1 MKDNPDNRNTPES
14 STQDLQR
21 ADATQTLGWRRKL
34 WLSIVLTLLVG
45 TLGGLTYGWYFIQ
58 RKLAPLVEESL
69 TKAFNRPIKLGNV
82 QDFTFTGL
90 RFGYTEIPPT
100 PTDPDRVSVMAVQAD
115 FNPLLLLTD
124 RILKLNLTLIAPN
137 AYIEQDKNKQW
148 ISVKLAKSEEKGPIE
163 IQLDT
168 VRVEDGDIIVASRA
182 QTGSL
187 QQPVNIDLDR
197 GIVYI
202 SDKYQKIDFQVR
214 GELVDGGELQIKG
227 NSVIPQGKLPD
238 SKHILRIAGDNLDGG
253 ALGRLLP
260 LPIVAKSG
268 KIDSNLEV
276 ILAGTTL
283 AAVNGEATLDKV
295 TAQVEKLPQPF
306 NDSNGKL
313 KFAGKVIA
321 LDEIETS
328 FGKIPAVANGSVD
341 LEKGFNIKAATAPV
355 SVKTA
360 IATFQTQKLPIQL
373 NGEVQTNLTVTGA
386 LEAPIVNAQVVA
398 TKPIQVDRV
407 TLRDVR
413 AKVLTT
419 TSAVIVQSFQGNP
432 TLGGKVT
439 GNGQLTLGSET
450 PSINFNVRGQNLPAD
465 ALATVYE
472 QNLPV
477 QLGAVS
483 GQLNISGRPN
493 EVANLRVTGSANTQ
507 VADGTVNVTDI
518 QLENQRWQA
527 RVLAD
532 GLKVQQL
539 AENIPSQ
546 ITGLVSSNVTV
557 RGNLDRPDVKN
568 ISATGIA
575 ELNGQIGRIKATSFQ
590 LANGNWQAAI
600 AARDVRL
607 SALSPQVPPQLAQP
621 LDGTFNL
628 QGSIANPTIEG
639 TRVNGTANLTVAG
652 GNVKVNGNLANQ
664 RFAGTVL
671 ASGVQ
676 LNRFSE
682 QISANSPASG
692 RLSFSGTIDDLENQ
706 QISAQAEGVIN
717 VADGQIRATDF
728 SLADRQWQ
736 GTVSAIGV
744 RLNQLS
750 PQISDTL
757 AAPFNGNFALTGNL
771 DNPGLSGI
779 SASGQANIAVAG
791 GKISGQNL
799 SLASGQWQGTI
810 VAAGISVDRLA
821 DGLNNQALKQVRPAL
836 KGGKIN
842 GNLQVAGNLDS
853 FSRESIT
860 GSGSGTLTLARG
872 IVRAEN
878 LQVSQGNFNGKVIA
892 QEVALRP
899 FSENLQ
905 GNLTGEVDFSGNLA
919 NLTPAGIQASANL
932 NLSEGGSAL
941 IDAPTTASL
950 SWNGQRLA
958 IANISAEDKLQAS
971 GFVDLNL
978 ARSGINAIEQLNLD
992 VSANQL
998 DLAGLPLPIGEAV
1011 TQNLRDKSQPIVAGY
1026 ASFNGNI
1033 AGKPT
1038 APQVN
1043 GNLELTDFTFASLQF
1058 DPQMQ
1063 GTVSLT
1069 PDKQVKVDIQGN
1081 SEDPDRIQVFLASN
1095 YQPESLLIKQD
1106 EIAVRG
1112 ERQGDTFDLNARDI
1126 PLEAVKDIALLTNL
1140 PINQAIAAEDFAGE
1154 VSAEVAVNLKTLGKS
1169 GTLPTFEAKASV
1181 DGARVQQILLAAQIF
1196 ELSDLG
1202 RGLKEPTYA
1211 RSADLYANPEN
1222 AGDDRALVSVGLSSQ
1237 QQNNT
1242 PLLTQLRRFSEIE
1255 ALLEQ
1260 QRQQREDA
1268 SVVPELRELQGTID
1282 GSVAVSNSPQTGPR
1296 AQFNFL
1302 GGTAENPWTW
1312 GRYTAKY
1319 VSLNG
1324 NYQNG
1329 VLKVERARVE
1339 SPDGKAVEVAAT
1351 LGNETSA
1358 AIKLENI
1365 PIALVREF
1373 VELPTAIGF
1382 DGLINANATIERF
1395 PQNPIAIGAVTLK
1408 DASIN
1413 ETPIQSAQGSFTYKN
1428 SRLDFLVNSVVAEQ
1442 AEPVII
1448 SGSIPYQLP
1457 NVDIPPDSDRLELTL
1472 AVKDKGL
1479 AVLNVL
1485 SRGQLTWVDG
1495 RGDVG
1500 VTVTGRFNQQLGR
1513 PTQLTAEGTA
1523 TLENATIAAQALA
1536 EQPLTEVNGEIS
1548 FNLDDISVERL
1559 EGNFGG
1565 GRISVVGVLPLSQPA
1580 SVNNPLTVNLD
1591 RLALNL
1597 KGLYNGGVRGQVQIQ
1612 GSALEPSLSGGL
1624 ELFDGQVLLAESAG
1638 GNSGSGGSGGG
1649 SSGGGNAQQL
1659 ELEYDNL
1666 ELTLGDNV
1674 QVIKPPI
1681 MAFEATGDLRLSGTL
1696 YEPNL
1701 AGIVQLERGQVN
1713 LFTTQ
1718 FRLARGYE
1726 QTARFIPE
1734 RGLDPILN
1742 VRLIASVT
1750 ETTRQPISSDPLSAE
1765 VALDERSPTE
1775 IGALGTVRVEARVEG
1790 PASQI
1795 TENLELTSTPRRS
1808 ETEIVALLGGSFVQ
1822 TLGRADTTLG
1832 LANLAGSAVLGT
1844 FQDAIGR
1851 ALGLS
1856 EFRLFPT
1863 LISDEE
1869 NRNSTL
1875 GLGAEVGVDITK
1887 RLSVS
1892 TFKIINSSQP
1902 FQYGVRYRLNDEIIL
1917 RGSTDFSGDS
1927 RAAVEFETRF

>member
-1 MKDNPDNRNTPES
+1 MKDNPDSNTPES
-14 STQDLQR
+14 STRDSQQ
-21 ADATQTLGWRRKL
+21 ADANQTLGRGRKV
-34 WLSIVLTLLVG
+34 WLTITLTLLVG
-45 TLGGLTYGWYFIQ
+45 TLGGLTYAWYYIQ
-58 RKLAPLVEESL
+58 NKLAPQIEASL
-69 TKAFNRPIKLGNV
+69 SKAFNRPIKLGQI

-90 RFGYTEIPPT
+90 RLGATEIPPT
-100 PTDPDRVSVMAVQAD
+100 PTDPDRVSVRAIQVN

-124 RILKLNLTLIAPN
+124 RILKLELTLIEPN

-148 ISVKLAKSEEKGPIE
+148 ISVKLAQSEEKGPIE
-163 IQLDT
+163 IDLAT
-168 VRVEDGDIIVASRA
+168 VRVEDGEAIVVSRA
-182 QTGSL
+182 QAGSL

-197 GIVYI
+197 GLVYI
-202 SDKYQKIDFQVR
+202 SDKYQKIDFQLR
-214 GELVDGGELQIKG
+214 GQLADGGDVQIKG
-227 NSVIPQGKLPD
+227 NSIIPEGQLPK
-238 SKHILRIAGDNLDGG
+238 SKHIILISGSNLDGG
-253 ALGRLLP
+253 SIGRLLP
-260 LPIVAKSG
+260 LPIEAKSG

-276 ILAGTTL
+276 VLAGTTL
-283 AAVNGEATLDKV
+283 AAVNGEATLNQV
-295 TAQVEKLPQPF
+295 TARVEKLPQPF
-306 NDSNGKL
+306 NQSNGKL
-313 KFAGKVIA
+313 KFAGKVIV
-321 LDEIETS
+321 LEQIETL

-341 LEKGFNIKAATAPV
+341 LDKGFNLKAKTAPITL
-355 SVKTA
+355 KIA
-360 IATFQTQKLPIQL
+360 IETFKTQKIPIPL
-373 NGEVQTNLTVTGA
+373 NGEVQTNLSVTGG
-386 LEAPIVNAQVVA
+386 LEEPVVNAQVVA

-407 TLRDVR
+407 TLRDVK
-413 AKVLTT
+413 ADVVTT
-419 TSAVIVQSFQGNP
+419 ISAVTIKNFQGNP
-432 TLGGKVT
+432 TLGGKVSGT
-439 GNGQLTLGSET
+439 GQLTLGTET
-450 PSINFNVRGQNLPAD
+450 PRINFNFRGQNLPAD
-465 ALATVYE
+465 ALATLYE

-477 QLGAVS
+477 ALGAVS
-483 GQLNISGRPN
+483 TQLNIAGTPDKV
-493 EVANLRVTGSANTQ
+493 ENLRVTGSANSK
-507 VADGTVNVTDI
+507 VAGGTVNVTNI
-518 QLENQRWQA
+518 QLANQRWQA
-527 RVLAD
+527 RVVTE
-532 GLKVQQL
+532 GLKIQQL

-546 ITGLVSSNVTV
+546 LTGLVNSNVTV

-568 ISATGIA
+568 ISAAGVA
-575 ELNGQIGRIKATSFQ
+575 ELNSQAGRVRVTNLQ
-590 LANGNWQAAI
+590 LAGGNWQAAI
-600 AARDVRL
+600 AANNVRL
-607 SALSPQVPPQLAQP
+607 GVLSPQIPPQLSQP

-628 QGSIANPTIEG
+628 QGTIDNPTVEG
-639 TRVNGTANLTVAG
+639 TSVNGTANLNVAG
-652 GNVKVNGNLANQ
+652 GNVRVNGNLANQ
-664 RFAGTVL
+664 RFAGTIL

-676 LNRFSE
+676 LNRFSD
-682 QISANSPASG
+682 QIAAGSPASG
-692 RLSFSGTIDDLENQ
+692 RLSFTGTIDDLEKQ
-706 QISAQAEGVIN
+706 QISARAEGVIN
-717 VADGQIRATDF
+717 VAKGQIRATDF
-728 SLADRQWQ
+728 SLANRQWQ

-757 AAPFNGNFALTGNL
+757 AAPFNGKFNLAGNL

-791 GKISGQNL
+791 GQISGQNL
-799 SLASGQWQGTI
+799 SVANGQWQGSI
-810 VAAGISVDRLA
+810 VAANVSLDRLT
-821 DGLNNQALKQVRPAL
+821 DGLNNQALKQVSPAL

-842 GNLQVAGNLDS
+842 GNFQIAGNLEP
-853 FSRESIT
+853 FSQESIT
-860 GSGSGTLTLARG
+860 GSGSGALTLARG
-872 IVRAEN
+872 VVRAEN
-878 LQVSQGNFNGKVIA
+878 VQLSQGNFNGTVIA
-892 QEVALRP
+892 QGVALRP

-905 GNLTGEVDFSGNLA
+905 GDLTGEVDFSGNLA
-919 NLTPAGIQASANL
+919 NLTPSGIQANANL

-941 IDAPTTASL
+941 IDRPTTASL

-978 ARSGINAIEQLNLD
+978 AKSGINAIEQLNLD

-998 DLAGLPLPIGEAV
+998 DLAGLPVPIGEAV
-1011 TQNLRDKSQPIVAGY
+1011 SQNLRDKSQPIVAGY
-1026 ASFNGNI
+1026 ASFDGNI

-1043 GNLELTDFTFASLQF
+1043 GNLELADFSFAGIKF

-1063 GTVSLT
+1063 GTVALT
-1069 PDKQVKVDIQGN
+1069 PTKEVKIDIQGN
-1081 SEDPDRIQVFLASN
+1081 SENPDQIQLFLAQN
-1095 YQPESLLIKQD
+1095 YQPQSLLIKQD
-1106 EIAVRG
+1106 EIAIEG
-1112 ERQGDTFDLNARDI
+1112 QRQGDTFDVNARDI
-1126 PLEAVKDIALLTNL
+1126 PLEAVKDVALLTNL
-1140 PINQAIAAEDFAGE
+1140 PLNRAISARDFAGK
-1154 VSAEVAVNLKTLGKS
+1154 VSAEVAVNLNTLGKS
-1169 GTLPTFEAKASV
+1169 GTLPTFEATASV
-1181 DGARVQQILLAAQIF
+1181 EGAQVQQILLAAQIF

-1211 RSADLYANPEN
+1211 RSNDLYTNTTDANN
-1222 AGDDRALVSVGLSSQ
+1222 DRPVVSVGLSSQ
-1237 QQNNT
+1237 QQNET

-1255 ALLEQ
+1255 ALLKQ
-1260 QRQQREDA
+1260 QRQKREDA
-1268 SVVPELRELQGTID
+1268 AVVPEIRELQGTIN
-1282 GSVAVSNSPQTGPR
+1282 GSVAVSNSPQSGPR

-1302 GGTAENPWTW
+1302 GGTPENPWTW
-1312 GRYTAKY
+1312 GQYSAKS
-1319 VSLNG
+1319 VGVNG
-1324 NYQNG
+1324 NFANG
-1329 VLKVERARVE
+1329 VLKLDRARIE
-1339 SPDGKAVEVAAT
+1339 LLEGEAVEVAAT
-1351 LGNETSA
+1351 LGKQTSA
-1358 AIKLENI
+1358 SIKLENI
-1365 PIALVREF
+1365 PISLVREF
-1373 VELPTAIGF
+1373 VDLPTAIGF

-1395 PQNPIAIGAVTLK
+1395 PQNPIAIGAVNLK

-1457 NVDIPPDSDRLELTL
+1457 TVDIEPDSDRLELTL

-1479 AVLNVL
+1479 ALLNVL

-1495 RGDVG
+1495 QGDVG
-1500 VTVTGRFNQQLGR
+1500 VTVTGRFNQQQGR

-1523 TLENATIAAQALA
+1523 RIENATIAAQALA
-1536 EQPLTEVNGEIS
+1536 EQPLTQVNGDIS
-1548 FNLDDISVERL
+1548 FNFDDISVEKL
-1559 EGNFGG
+1559 QGNFGG
-1565 GRISVVGVLPLSQPA
+1565 GQISVAGVLPLSQPA

-1597 KGLYNGGVRGQVQIQ
+1597 KGLYNGSVRGQVQIK

-1638 GNSGSGGSGGG
+1638 GNSGTGGGSGDN
-1649 SSGGGNAQQL
+1649 SQQI

-1681 MAFEATGDLRLSGTL
+1681 MAFQATGDLRLRGTL

-1701 AGIVQLERGQVN
+1701 DGIVQLERGQVN

-1726 QTARFIPE
+1726 QTAQFIPE

-1765 VALDERSPTE
+1765 VALDERSPTD
-1775 IGALGTVRVEARVEG
+1775 IGALGTVRVEARVDG

-1808 ETEIVALLGGSFVQ
+1808 ETEIVGLLGGSFVQ
-1822 TLGRADTTLG
+1822 TLGRADSTLG

-1844 FQDAIGR
+1844 FQDAIGN

-1863 LISDEE
+1863 LITDEE

-1892 TFKIINSSQP
+1892 TFKIINSPQP
-1902 FQYGVRYRLNDEIIL
+1902 FQYGVRYRLNDQILL

-1927 RAAVEFETRF
+1927 RAAVEYETRF